1 MKFLRIFDS
10 SLPRKLAVILAAFVL
25 VTTQYSQTRR
35 PPREI
40 TTLTDVVIAMQFSPN
55 GHLLAIARGSR
66 EDNRVDL
73 WDTQSGNLLRTIKG
87 FDGAV
92 WSVSF
97 SPDGKTLV
105 TGSGGIHQEK
115 IAAKPSAHN
124 GRSFTELKWWDP
136 LTGELKQRLEMPDE
150 DMVSIAAMHSP
161 DGQLLAIVE
170 NRRSP
175 AIVMREN
182 GGSLR
187 SGPSEPALR
196 SVPIQQSTTSEAD
209 LRILD
214 ARTGE
219 LRAKLKDGFASSQF
233 PDLRGL
239 SRSEFWSMFAR
250 QPPRTMIFSPDG
262 HLVAGWNSS
271 EVRLWNSST
280 GAELLKIKKFKG
292 LLTSIAFSPDGRL
305 LAAAIVNISHKGN
318 QVDVKSELH
327 TWEVASGAPG
337 QVLPL
342 ATPVASTLTFANN
355 GQQLFVS
362 GLQNEDN
369 HSHASMELA
378 DLQTGSLGK
387 LVARDE
393 GTASSVCVSPDG
405 ATMAFQTDASTVKL
419 LETRTWR
426 TRYTLGSDDQ
436 ASSGGALRRFMVT
449 VKSVT
454 AVAFLSD
461 GKTVVGEIE
470 DSGIKQWDT
479 RTGETKKTLADEGE
493 TGSVAEIS
501 TNGAAVAE
509 VTSEETVRLRNTVN
523 GEQRNVPLGNRK
535 ALAIGLSA
543 NGEILA
549 IDCADEIVLLNAGN
563 LTTRQ
568 SLKGIRDKI
577 THLALSFDGGLLA
590 ASTSDGAVKVWN
602 VNDGTVRQI
611 RAAGGEVSALRFG
624 PQAQM
629 LAFARTDGT
638 LSVWNPQ
645 NNAISFEARKHQG
658 AVNAIAFSKDGTL
671 MATGGDD
678 RTAIIWEVAS
688 GKARRTLKGHDLA
701 IASLAFSPDGAI
713 LAVGSGNASVVLW
726 QVASGKL
733 DRVLK

>member
-1 MKFLRIFDS
+1 VKFLRILDS
-10 SLPRKLAVILAAFVL
+10 SLPRKLAVILAAFL
-25 VTTQYSQTRR
+25 LATTQYSQTRR
-35 PPREI
+35 SPRVV
-40 TTLTDVVIAMQFSPN
+40 TTLTDVVNAMQFSPD
-55 GHLLAIARGSR
+55 GHMLAIARGSR

-105 TGSGGIHQEK
+105 TGSGGMHPQK
-115 IAAKPSAHN
+115 IAAKPLARN
-124 GRSFTELKWWDP
+124 GRPFTELKWWDP
-136 LTGELKQRLEMPDE
+136 VSGDLKQRLELPDE
-150 DMVSIAAMHSP
+150 DLVSIAAMHSP
-161 DGQLLAIVE
+161 NGQLLALVANRVSTAMLLPDNRGAPPGGPDAI
-170 NRRSP
+170 RRS
-175 AIVMREN
+175 V
-182 GGSLR
+182 ST
-187 SGPSEPALR
+187 
-196 SVPIQQSTTSEAD
+196 QQAMSFDSD
-209 LRILD
+209 LKILD

-219 LRAKLKDGFASSQF
+219 VRAKLKEGFASAELPF
-233 PDLRGL
+233 FRGS
-239 SRSEFWSMFAR
+239 SRSDLLSWFR
-250 QPPRTMIFSPDG
+250 QPLRPMVFSPDG
-262 HLVAGWNSS
+262 YLVAAWNES

-280 GAELLKIKKFKG
+280 GAEVLKIRKFKG
-292 LLTSIAFSPDGRL
+292 RLSAIAFSPDGHL
-305 LAAAIVNISHKGN
+305 LAATIANISRKGN
-318 QVDVKSELH
+318 HVDVKSELH
-327 TWEVASGAPG
+327 TWEVATGAPG
-337 QVLPL
+337 QIFPL
-342 ATPVASTLTFANN
+342 TTPVVSTLTFANN

-362 GLQNEDN
+362 GLQNEGE
-369 HSHASMELA
+369 HPHAGMELA

-387 LVARDE
+387 LVAKDE
-393 GTASSVCVSPDG
+393 GTMSSVCLSPDG

-436 ASSGGALRRFMVT
+436 SSSGGALRRFLVT

-461 GKTVVGEIE
+461 GKSVVGEIE

-479 RTGETKKTLADEGE
+479 RTGEAKKTLAVGDEP
-493 TGSVAEIS
+493 GSVAEMS
-501 TNGAAVAE
+501 TNGATVAE
-509 VTSEETVRLRNTVN
+509 ITSEETVRLRNLVS
-523 GEQRNVPLGNRK
+523 GEQRAVPLCNRK
-535 ALAIGLSA
+535 ALALGLA
-543 NGEILA
+543 GNGEVLA
-549 IDCADEIVLLNAGN
+549 IDCADEIVLLNAGD
-563 LTTRQ
+563 LTTKQ
-568 SLKGIRDKI
+568 LLKGGQDKI

-590 ASTSDGAVKVWN
+590 ASTYGGAVKVWN

-624 PQAQM
+624 PQDQM
-629 LAFARTDGT
+629 LAFAATDGT
-638 LSVWNPQ
+638 LSVWNPK
-645 NNAISFEARKHQG
+645 NNALSFEAKKHQG

-688 GKARRTLKGHDLA
+688 GKTRRTFKGHDLA
-701 IASLAFSPDGAI
+701 IASLAFSPDGAT

>member
-25 VTTQYSQTRR
+25 ATTQYSQTRR

-40 TTLTDVVIAMQFSPN
+40 TTLTDVVNAMQFSPD

-73 WDTQSGNLLRTIKG
+73 WDTQTGNLLRTIKG

-97 SPDGKTLV
+97 SPDGRTLV
-105 TGSGGIHQEK
+105 TGSGGVHQEK
-115 IAAKPSAHN
+115 IAAKPSERN
-124 GRSFTELKWWDP
+124 GRRFTELKWWD
-136 LTGELKQRLEMPDE
+136 LLSGELKKRLELPDE
-150 DMVSIAAMHSP
+150 DLVSIAAMHSP
-161 DGQLLAIVE
+161 NGQLLALVV
-170 NRRSP
+170 NRVSRAMVVPDNRGSIGASGSDPPFRSFP
-175 AIVMREN
+175 TLQ
-182 GGSLR
+182 SLTFD
-187 SGPSEPALR
+187 S
-196 SVPIQQSTTSEAD
+196 D

-214 ARTGE
+214 ARTRE
-219 LRAKLKDGFASSQF
+219 LRSKLKEGFESTQF
-233 PDLRGL
+233 PMFRG
-239 SRSEFWSMFAR
+239 SSTPDFRSMFR
-250 QPPRTMIFSPDG
+250 QQLRPMVFSPDG
-262 HLVAGWNSS
+262 QVVAAWNES

-280 GAELLKIKKFKG
+280 GAEVLKIKKFKG
-292 LLTSIAFSPDGRL
+292 RLSAIAFSPDGHL
-305 LAAAIVNISHKGN
+305 LAATIANISHKRN
-318 QVDVKSELH
+318 QSEIKSELH
-327 TWEVASGAPG
+327 TWEIATGAPS

-342 ATPVASTLTFANN
+342 ITPVVSTLTFANN

-369 HSHASMELA
+369 HPHASMELA

-387 LVARDE
+387 LVAKDE
-393 GTASSVCVSPDG
+393 GTMSAVCISPDG
-405 ATMAFQTDASTVKL
+405 ATMAFQTDADTVKL

-436 ASSGGALRRFMVT
+436 SSSGGALRRFLVT

-479 RTGETKKTLADEGE
+479 RTGEAKKTLAEEGE
-493 TGSVAEIS
+493 AGSVAEIS
-501 TNGAAVAE
+501 TSGAAVAE
-509 VTSEETVRLRNTVN
+509 VTSDETVRVRNTVN
-523 GEQRNVPLGNRK
+523 GERRNVPLGNRK
-535 ALAIGLSA
+535 ALAIGLSG

-549 IDCADEIVLLNAGN
+549 IDCADEIVLLNVGD

-568 SLKGIRDKI
+568 SLKGIPDKI

-602 VNDGTVRQI
+602 VSDGTVRQI
-611 RAAGGEVSALRFG
+611 RAAGGEVSALRFA
-624 PQAQM
+624 PQDQM

-645 NNAISFEARKHQG
+645 NNALSFEARKHQG
-658 AVNAIAFSKDGTL
+658 AVNAIAFSRDGTL

>member
-1 MKFLRIFDS
+1 VKFLRIFDS
-10 SLPRKLAVILAAFVL
+10 SLPRKLAVILAAAFVL
-25 VTTQYSQTRR
+25 ATTQYSQTRR
-35 PPREI
+35 PPRVI
-40 TTLTDVVIAMQFSPN
+40 TTLIDVVNAMQFSPD

-105 TGSGGIHQEK
+105 TGSGGVHQEK
-115 IAAKPSAHN
+115 IAAKRSARN
-124 GRSFTELKWWDP
+124 GRPFTELKWWDP
-136 LTGELKQRLEMPDE
+136 LTGDLKQRLELADE
-150 DMVSIAAMHSP
+150 DLVSIAAMHSP
-161 DGQLLAIVE
+161 DGQLLAMVA
-170 NRRSP
+170 NRVSTAMLLPDNRGMVP
-175 AIVMREN
+175 GGPDAI
-182 GGSLR
+182 S
-187 SGPSEPALR
+187 R
-196 SVPIQQSTTSEAD
+196 SVSIQQSMTFDSD
-209 LRILD
+209 LKILD

-219 LRAKLKDGFASSQF
+219 VRAKLKDGFASSQLPF
-233 PDLRGL
+233 FRGS
-239 SRSEFWSMFAR
+239 SRSDLLSWFR
-250 QPPRTMIFSPDG
+250 QPLRPMVFSPDG
-262 HLVAGWNSS
+262 RLVAGWNATEVLLWSS
-271 EVRLWNSST
+271 NNGS
-280 GAELLKIKKFKG
+280 ELLKIKKFKG
-292 LLTSIAFSPDGRL
+292 RLSAIAFSPDGHL
-305 LAAAIVNISHKGN
+305 LAAAIAMISHKGN
-318 QVDVKSELH
+318 QTDIKSELR
-327 TWEVASGAPG
+327 TWDVATGAPG

-342 ATPVASTLTFANN
+342 TTPVVSSLIFANN
-355 GQQLFVS
+355 GQQLFVG

-393 GTASSVCVSPDG
+393 GTVSSICVSPDG

-436 ASSGGALRRFMVT
+436 SSSAGALRRFLVT

-479 RTGETKKTLADEGE
+479 RTGETKKTLAEEGE
-493 TGSVAEIS
+493 AGSVAEIS
-501 TNGAAVAE
+501 TNGTAVAE
-509 VTSEETVRLRNTVN
+509 VTSEETVRLRNIVS

-535 ALAIGLSA
+535 ALAIGLSG
-543 NGEILA
+543 NGGILA
-549 IDCADEIVLLNAGN
+549 VDCADEIVLLNAGN

-568 SLKGIRDKI
+568 SLKGIHDKI
-577 THLALSFDGGLLA
+577 THLALSFDGDLLA

-624 PQAQM
+624 SKDQT

-638 LSVWNPQ
+638 LSVWNPE
-645 NNAISFEARKHQG
+645 NNALSFEVTKHQG
-658 AVNAIAFSKDGTL
+658 AVNAIAFSRDGTL

-726 QVASGKL
+726 QVAGGKL

>member
-1 MKFLRIFDS
+1 VKFLRIFDS
-10 SLPRKLAVILAAFVL
+10 SLSRKLLVILAAFVL
-25 VTTQYSQTRR
+25 ATTQYSQTRR
-35 PPREI
+35 SPRVV
-40 TTLTDVVIAMQFSPN
+40 TTLTDVVNAMQFSPD
-55 GHLLAIARGSR
+55 GRMLAIARGSR

-105 TGSGGIHQEK
+105 TGSGGVHQEK
-115 IAAKPSAHN
+115 IAAKPSARN
-124 GRSFTELKWWDP
+124 GRRFTELKWWDP
-136 LTGELKQRLEMPDE
+136 LNGELKQRLELPDE
-150 DMVSIAAMHSP
+150 DLVSIAAMYSP
-161 DGQLLAIVE
+161 DGQLLAMVA
-170 NRRSP
+170 NRVSTGFALPDSGSISP
-175 AIVMREN
+175 MASDPVLRAVLMRQ
-182 GGSLR
+182 SLTFD
-187 SGPSEPALR
+187 S
-196 SVPIQQSTTSEAD
+196 D
-209 LRILD
+209 LKILD

-219 LRAKLKDGFASSQF
+219 VRAKLKEGFASTQSPF
-233 PDLRGL
+233 FRGA
-239 SRSEFWSMFAR
+239 SRSDFLSMFR
-250 QPPRTMIFSPDG
+250 QQFRPMVFSPDG
-262 HLVAGWNSS
+262 HLVAAGNES
-271 EVRLWNSST
+271 EVRLWNTST
-280 GAELLKIKKFKG
+280 GAEVLKIKKFKG
-292 LLTSIAFSPDGRL
+292 RLSAIAFSPDGHL
-305 LAAAIVNISHKGN
+305 LAATIANISRKGN
-318 QVDVKSELH
+318 QVDIKSELH
-327 TWEVASGAPG
+327 TWEVATGAPG
-337 QVLPL
+337 QILPL
-342 ATPVASTLTFANN
+342 TTPVASSLSFANN

-362 GLQNEDN
+362 GLRDEDN
-369 HSHASMELA
+369 HSHASMELV

-393 GTASSVCVSPDG
+393 GTMSSVCLSPDG

-426 TRYTLGSDDQ
+426 TRYTLGSEDQ
-436 ASSGGALRRFMVT
+436 VTSGGALRRFMVT

-454 AVAFLSD
+454 AVAFAPD

-470 DSGIKQWDT
+470 DTGIKQWDT
-479 RTGETKKTLADEGE
+479 RTGEAKKTLAEEGE
-493 TGSVAEIS
+493 AGSVAEIS
-501 TNGAAVAE
+501 TNGGAVAE
-509 VTSEETVRLRNTVN
+509 VTSEETVRLRNLAS
-523 GEQRNVPLGNRK
+523 GEQRAVPLGNRK
-535 ALAIGLSA
+535 ALALGLSG

-549 IDCADEIVLLNAGN
+549 IDCADEIVLLNTGN

-568 SLKGIRDKI
+568 SLKVQDKI

-590 ASTSDGAVKVWN
+590 ASTSDGVVKVWN
-602 VNDGTVRQI
+602 VNDGMVRQI

-624 PQAQM
+624 PQDQM

-645 NNAISFEARKHQG
+645 NNALSFEARKHQG
-658 AVNAIAFSKDGTL
+658 AVNAIAFSRDGTL
-671 MATGGDD
+671 VATGGDD

-726 QVASGKL
+726 QVAGGKL

>member
-1 MKFLRIFDS
+1 
-10 SLPRKLAVILAAFVL
+10 VV
-25 VTTQYSQTRR
+25 
-35 PPREI
+35 
-40 TTLTDVVIAMQFSPN
+40 TTLTDVVNAMQFSPD
-55 GHLLAIARGSR
+55 GQMLAIARGSR

-105 TGSGGIHQEK
+105 TGSGGVHQEK
-115 IAAKPSAHN
+115 IAAKPSARN
-124 GRSFTELKWWDP
+124 GRRFTELKWWDP
-136 LTGELKQRLEMPDE
+136 LNGELKHRLELPDE
-150 DMVSIAAMHSP
+150 DLVSIAAMHSP
-161 DGQLLAIVE
+161 DGQLLALVE
-170 NRRSP
+170 NRVSMGFALPDSGSISP
-175 AIVMREN
+175 VASDPILRAVLMRQ
-182 GGSLR
+182 SLTFD
-187 SGPSEPALR
+187 S
-196 SVPIQQSTTSEAD
+196 D
-209 LRILD
+209 LKILD
-214 ARTGE
+214 SRTGE
-219 LRAKLKDGFASSQF
+219 VRAKLKDGFASSQVPF
-233 PDLRGL
+233 FRGSSRADYL
-239 SRSEFWSMFAR
+239 SIFR
-250 QPPRTMIFSPDG
+250 QPLRPMVFSPDG
-262 HLVAGWNSS
+262 HLVAAWNES

-280 GAELLKIKKFKG
+280 GAEVLKIKKFKG
-292 LLTSIAFSPDGRL
+292 RLSAIAFSPDGHL
-305 LAAAIVNISHKGN
+305 LAAAIGNILRKGN
-318 QVDVKSELH
+318 QLDVKSELH
-327 TWEVASGAPG
+327 TWEVATGASG
-337 QVLPL
+337 QVFPL
-342 ATPVASTLTFANN
+342 TTPVVSTLSFANN

-362 GLQNEDN
+362 GLQNEDD
-369 HSHASMELA
+369 HPHAGMELA

-387 LVARDE
+387 LVAKDE
-393 GTASSVCVSPDG
+393 GSMSAVCVSPDG

-436 ASSGGALRRFMVT
+436 ATSGGALRRFLVT

-454 AVAFLSD
+454 AVAFPSD

-470 DSGIKQWDT
+470 DTGIKQWDT
-479 RTGETKKTLADEGE
+479 RTGETKKTLAEEGE
-493 TGSVAEIS
+493 AGSVAEIS

-509 VTSEETVRLRNTVN
+509 VTSEETVRLRNIVS
-523 GEQRNVPLGNRK
+523 GEQRTVPLGNRK
-535 ALAIGLSA
+535 ALAIGLSG

-549 IDCADEIVLLNAGN
+549 VDCADEIVLLNAGN

-568 SLKGIRDKI
+568 SLKGIQDRI
-577 THLALSFDGGLLA
+577 THLALSFDGDLLA

-624 PQAQM
+624 SKDQT

-638 LSVWNPQ
+638 LSVWNPE
-645 NNAISFEARKHQG
+645 NNALSFEVRKHQG
-658 AVNAIAFSKDGTL
+658 AVNAIAFSRDGTL

-701 IASLAFSPDGAI
+701 IASLAFSPDGTI

-726 QVASGKL
+726 QVAGGKL

>member
-1 MKFLRIFDS
+1 VKFLRIFDS

-25 VTTQYSQTRR
+25 ATTQYSQTRR
-35 PPREI
+35 PPRAI
-40 TTLTDVVIAMQFSPN
+40 TTLTDVVNAMQFSPD

-73 WDTQSGNLLRTIKG
+73 WDTQTGNLLRTIKG

-105 TGSGGIHQEK
+105 TGSGGVHQEK

-124 GRSFTELKWWDP
+124 GRPFTELKWWDP
-136 LTGELKQRLEMPDE
+136 LTGELKQRLELPDE
-150 DMVSIAAMHSP
+150 YLVSMAALHSP
-161 DGQLLAIVE
+161 DGRLLLTIEHRIAPALVMSDSRGMPGFDPIPRVARVGSGVTFNSDLKILNAKTGAVLLNLKDRFSGSPDPMFRDWSRGE
-170 NRRSP
+170 FSSTFLPNNRRQ
-175 AIVMREN
+175 
-182 GGSLR
+182 
-187 SGPSEPALR
+187 
-196 SVPIQQSTTSEAD
+196 PIA
-209 LRILD
+209 
-214 ARTGE
+214 
-219 LRAKLKDGFASSQF
+219 
-233 PDLRGL
+233 
-239 SRSEFWSMFAR
+239 
-250 QPPRTMIFSPDG
+250 FSPDG
-262 HLVAGWNSS
+262 HLVAAWNES
-271 EVRLWNSST
+271 EVRLWSSST
-280 GAELLKIKKFKG
+280 GAEVLKIKKFNG
-292 LLTSIAFSPDGRL
+292 RLSAIAFSPDGHL
-305 LAAAIVNISHKGN
+305 LAAAIVNISRKGN

-327 TWEVASGAPG
+327 TWEVATGAPS

-342 ATPVASTLTFANN
+342 TTPVVSSLTFANN

-362 GLQNEDN
+362 GLQNEED

-387 LVARDE
+387 LIARDE

-479 RTGETKKTLADEGE
+479 RTGETKKTLAEEGE

-509 VTSEETVRLRNTVN
+509 VTSDEAVRLRNTVN

-535 ALAIGLSA
+535 ALAIGLSG

-568 SLKGIRDKI
+568 SLKGSQDKI

-611 RAAGGEVSALRFG
+611 RAAGAEVSALRFG
-624 PQAQM
+624 PQDQM

-645 NNAISFEARKHQG
+645 NNAISVEARKHQG
-658 AVNAIAFSKDGTL
+658 AVNAIAFSGDGTL

-688 GKARRTLKGHDLA
+688 GRARRTLKGHDLA

>member
-1 MKFLRIFDS
+1 
-10 SLPRKLAVILAAFVL
+10 
-25 VTTQYSQTRR
+25 
-35 PPREI
+35 
-40 TTLTDVVIAMQFSPN
+40 MQFSPD
-55 GHLLAIARGSR
+55 GHMLAIARGSR

-105 TGSGGIHQEK
+105 TGSGGVHQEK
-115 IAAKPSAHN
+115 IAAKRSARN
-124 GRSFTELKWWDP
+124 GRRFTELKWWDP
-136 LTGELKQRLEMPDE
+136 VTGELKQRLELADE
-150 DMVSIAAMHSP
+150 DLVSIAAMHSP
-161 DGQLLAIVE
+161 DGQLLAIVA
-170 NRRSP
+170 NRVSTGIALADRGSISP
-175 AIVMREN
+175 VASDPV
-182 GGSLR
+182 LR
-187 SGPSEPALR
+187 AVLM
-196 SVPIQQSTTSEAD
+196 QQSLTFDSD
-209 LRILD
+209 LKILD

-219 LRAKLKDGFASSQF
+219 VRAKLKDGFASTQF
-233 PDLRGL
+233 PLFRG
-239 SRSEFWSMFAR
+239 SSPSDYISMFR
-250 QPPRTMIFSPDG
+250 QQLRPMVFSPDG
-262 HLVAGWNSS
+262 HLVAAWIES
-271 EVRLWNSST
+271 EVRLWNTST
-280 GAELLKIKKFKG
+280 GADVLKIKKFKG
-292 LLTSIAFSPDGRL
+292 RLSAIAFSPDGHL
-305 LAAAIVNISHKGN
+305 LAAAIVRISRKGN
-318 QVDVKSELH
+318 LTDIESELH
-327 TWEVASGAPG
+327 TWEVATGAPS

-342 ATPVASTLTFANN
+342 TTPVVSSLTFANN

-362 GLQNEDN
+362 GLRDEDN

-378 DLQTGSLGK
+378 DLKAGSLGK
-387 LVARDE
+387 LIARDE
-393 GTASSVCVSPDG
+393 GTMSAVCVSPDG

-436 ASSGGALRRFMVT
+436 ASSGGALRRFLVT

-454 AVAFLSD
+454 AVAFLAD

-470 DSGIKQWDT
+470 DTGIKQWDT
-479 RTGETKKTLADEGE
+479 RTGEAKKTLAEEGE
-493 TGSVAEIS
+493 TGSVSEIS

-509 VTSEETVRLRNTVN
+509 VTSEETVRLRNIGS
-523 GEQRNVPLGNRK
+523 GEQRTVPLGNRK
-535 ALAIGLSA
+535 ALAIGLSG

-549 IDCADEIVLLNAGN
+549 IDCADEIVLLNAGT

-568 SLKGIRDKI
+568 SLKGIQGRI

-624 PQAQM
+624 PQDQT

-645 NNAISFEARKHQG
+645 NNAPSFEARKHQG
-658 AVNAIAFSKDGTL
+658 AVNAIAFSRDGTL

-678 RTAIIWEVAS
+678 RAAIIWEVAS

-726 QVASGKL
+726 QVAGGKL